1 MIQYLIDG
9 LPVSVFPG
17 FTSTPVVRET
27 RLTNH
32 GPPFPKSGPSSMVEP
47 EKVPTDQAACSPPSP
62 PQVRIPT
69 GDFLQGRA
77 GWGPFA
83 FSPPCPAGDPGL
95 WGCLS
100 SPTAARG
107 TLISALIALDRSQTP
122 ALLLL
127 LRQEGRMGL
136 CFLGFSH
143 SEQKGEMPDTWMCLL
158 GFLLHSCCRVSPPKP
173 QKGLGWGPGMGRASG
188 GCQSFRLVE
197 RKHSQTTFAIW

>member
-1 MIQYLIDG
+1 MGWSRGQGQEQSCGPRIEMIQYLIDG

-17 FTSTPVVRET
+17 FTSTPVVGET

-122 ALLLL
+122 ALLLW
-127 LRQEGRMGL
+127 QEGCMG
-136 CFLGFSH
+136 CVFWAFHTQSRRG
-143 SEQKGEMPDTWMCLL
+143 K
-158 GFLLHSCCRVSPPKP
+158 
-173 QKGLGWGPGMGRASG
+173 
-188 GCQSFRLVE
+188 CQTRGSAF
-197 RKHSQTTFAIW
+197 